1 MVETTAIYDVGVK
14 ADLCALCNVDC
25 KDNTRRV
32 NHARRTASP
41 PVARKSLEVK
51 VALKANFELR
61 AFVCR
66 CKIHGLK

>member
-1 MVETTAIYDVGVK
+1 MVETTAIYDVGGK
-14 ADLCALCNVDC
+14 ANLRALCNADC

-41 PVARKSLEVK
+41 PVARKFQEIK
-51 VALKANFELR
+51 VALKVKLELR
-61 AFVCR
+61 EFVCR